1 MGRRVTGEPAVCF
14 MDKSFTKLLEA
25 LPPAQLLRVSGD
37 APVRAPVEEDSRAL
51 QPGGLFVARRG
62 LVADGHDYIPQ
73 AIAQGAAALVVER
86 VVEGLTLPWAQV
98 RDAGEALG
106 HLAAAWHEF
115 PAQHLCLIGV
125 SGTNGKT
132 TTATLLHRILQ
143 RSSGGRAGLVST
155 VAAELGGSSS
165 ADTGLHVTTPGAP
178 QVQALLAQMSDNGL
192 THCVLEMTSHGLAQ
206 GRLNGVTLE
215 VAVLTNITHE
225 HLDFHGSFE
234 AYRAAKARMFTLLR
248 PERGVA
254 ILNAD
259 DEHAA
264 WVAQQAPG
272 RVVTF
277 GSGSDAGL
285 YAQAVQHSPQ
295 GTRFQ
300 VTQSDAGRPLEI
312 TTSLAGAFN
321 VSNCLAAIAAA
332 QQVAGVSPEHI
343 AQGIAD
349 VASVAGRMERVEA
362 GQDFT
367 AIVDFAH
374 TPDALEK
381 ALQAGRSLLAPG
393 GRLIVVFGCA
403 GLRDRE
409 KRRLMPAIAARLA
422 DISVFTA
429 EDPRTESLDAILAM
443 MAQACV
449 AAGGVEG
456 RRFLRVADR
465 AEALLRAC
473 QLARA
478 GDVVLACGKG
488 HEQSMCFGETEY
500 PWDERRALRAALG
513 GVALPLL
520 PTAAS

>member
-1 MGRRVTGEPAVCF
+1 MRHWGTWPPPGTISRR
-14 MDKSFTKLLEA
+14 
-25 LPPAQLLRVSGD
+25 
-37 APVRAPVEEDSRAL
+37 
-51 QPGGLFVARRG
+51 
-62 LVADGHDYIPQ
+62 DG
-73 AIAQGAAALVVER
+73 
-86 VVEGLTLPWAQV
+86 
-98 RDAGEALG
+98 
-106 HLAAAWHEF
+106 
-115 PAQHLCLIGV
+115 LCLIGV

-143 RSSGGRAGLVST
+143 RSSGGRAGLIST

-178 QVQALLAQMSDNGL
+178 QVQALLAQMCSNGL
-192 THCVLEMTSHGLAQ
+192 THGVLEMTSHGLAQ

-234 AYRAAKARMFTLLR
+234 AYRAAKARMLTLLR
-248 PERGVA
+248 PKRGVA
-254 ILNAD
+254 VLNAD
-259 DEHAA
+259 DEHSA
-264 WVAQQAPG
+264 WVALQAPG
-272 RVVTF
+272 RAVTF
-277 GSGSDAGL
+277 GSGPGAGL
-285 YAQAVQHSPQ
+285 CAQAVQHSPQ

-300 VTQSDAGRPLEI
+300 VTHSDAGRPLEI

-343 AQGIAD
+343 TQGIAD
-349 VASVAGRMERVEA
+349 VTSVPGRMERVDA

-393 GRLIVVFGCA
+393 GQLIVVFGCA
-403 GLRDRE
+403 GLRDRD
-409 KRRLMPAIAARLA
+409 KRRLMPIIAARLA

-449 AAGGVEG
+449 AAGGAEG
-456 RRFLRVADR
+456 RSFLRVADR

-500 PWDERRALRAALG
+500 PWDERRALQAALG

-520 PTAAS
+520 PTTSS

>member
-1 MGRRVTGEPAVCF
+1 MA
-14 MDKSFTKLLEA
+14 KSFSQLLEA

-37 APVRAPVEEDSRAL
+37 APVRAPVEEDSRLL
-51 QPGGLFVARRG
+51 QPGGLFLARKG
-62 LVADGHDYIPQ
+62 LVADGHDFIPQ
-73 AIAQGAAALVVER
+73 AIEQGAAALVVER
-86 VVEGLTLPWAQV
+86 AVEELTLPWAQV
-98 RDAGEALG
+98 HDAGEALG
-106 HLAAAWHEF
+106 YLVAAWQGF
-115 PAQHLCLIGV
+115 PARRMFLIGV

-143 RSSGGRAGLVST
+143 RSSGGRAGLIST

-178 QVQALLAQMSDNGL
+178 QVQALLAQMYSNGL

-206 GRLNGVTLE
+206 GRLNGITLE
-215 VAVLTNITHE
+215 IAVLTNITHE
-225 HLDFHGSFE
+225 HLDFHGSFA
-234 AYRAAKARMFTLLR
+234 AYRAAKARIMSLLW

-259 DEHAA
+259 DEHSA

-277 GSGSDAGL
+277 GVGPDAGL
-285 YAQAVQHSPQ
+285 HAQAVQHSPQ
-295 GTRFQ
+295 GSRFLVPQ
-300 VTQSDAGRPLEI
+300 PEAGEPLEI

-332 QQVAGVSPEHI
+332 QQVAGVHAEHI

-349 VASVAGRMERVEA
+349 VATVPGRMERVDA

-374 TPDALEK
+374 TPDALK
-381 ALQAGRSLLAPG
+381 MALQAGRSLLGPG

-449 AAGGVEG
+449 EAGGAEG
-456 RRFLRVADR
+456 RSFLRVADR

-473 QLARA
+473 RLARA

-500 PWDERRALRAALG
+500 PWDEPRALRAALG
-513 GVALPLL
+513 GDALRVL

>member
-1 MGRRVTGEPAVCF
+1 M
-14 MDKSFTKLLEA
+14 
-25 LPPAQLLRVSGD
+25 
-37 APVRAPVEEDSRAL
+37 
-51 QPGGLFVARRG
+51 
-62 LVADGHDYIPQ
+62 
-73 AIAQGAAALVVER
+73 
-86 VVEGLTLPWAQV
+86 
-98 RDAGEALG
+98 
-106 HLAAAWHEF
+106 
-115 PAQHLCLIGV
+115 
-125 SGTNGKT
+125 
-132 TTATLLHRILQ
+132 
-143 RSSGGRAGLVST
+143 
-155 VAAELGGSSS
+155 
-165 ADTGLHVTTPGAP
+165 
-178 QVQALLAQMSDNGL
+178 
-192 THCVLEMTSHGLAQ
+192 
-206 GRLNGVTLE
+206 
-215 VAVLTNITHE
+215 LTNITHE

-234 AYRAAKARMFTLLR
+234 AYRAAKARMLTLLR
-248 PERGVA
+248 PDRGIA

-259 DEHAA
+259 DEHSA
-264 WVAQQAPG
+264 WVALQAPG

-277 GSGSDAGL
+277 GSGPGAAL
-285 YAQAVQHSPQ
+285 YVQAVQHSPQ

-300 VTQSDAGRPLEI
+300 VTHSDAGRPLEI

-321 VSNCLAAIAAA
+321 VSNCLAAIAAV

-343 AQGIAD
+343 TQGIAD
-349 VASVAGRMERVEA
+349 VTSVPGRMERVDA

-393 GRLIVVFGCA
+393 GQLIVVFGCA

-409 KRRLMPAIAARLA
+409 KRRLMPIIAARLA

-449 AAGGVEG
+449 AAGGAEG
-456 RRFLRVADR
+456 RSFLRVADR

-488 HEQSMCFGETEY
+488 HEQSMCFGEIEY

-513 GVALPLL
+513 GAALPLL
-520 PTAAS
+520 PTALS

>member
-1 MGRRVTGEPAVCF
+1 MA
-14 MDKSFTKLLEA
+14 KSFTQLLEA

-37 APVRAPVEEDSRAL
+37 APARAPVEEDSLAL
-51 QPGGLFVARRG
+51 QPGGIFVARRG

-73 AIAQGAAALVVER
+73 AIVQGAAALVVDR
-86 VVEGLTLPWAQV
+86 AVEGLTLPWAQV

-143 RSSGGRAGLVST
+143 RSSGGRAGLIST

-178 QVQALLAQMSDNGL
+178 QVQALLAQMCDNGL

-234 AYRAAKARMFTLLR
+234 AYRAAKARMLTLLR

-259 DEHAA
+259 DEHTA

-300 VTQSDAGRPLEI
+300 VTQSDARRPLEI

-332 QQVAGVSPEHI
+332 QQVVRVSPEHI

-381 ALQAGRSLLAPG
+381 ALQVGRSLLAPG

-449 AAGGVEG
+449 AAGGAEG
-456 RRFLRVADR
+456 RSFLRVADR

-473 QLARA
+473 LLARG